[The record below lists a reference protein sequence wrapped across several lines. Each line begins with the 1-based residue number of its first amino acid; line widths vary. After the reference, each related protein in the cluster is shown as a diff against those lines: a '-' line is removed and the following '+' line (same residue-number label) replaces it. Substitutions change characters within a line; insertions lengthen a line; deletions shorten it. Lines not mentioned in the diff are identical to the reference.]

1 MHSWSFTESQYTT
14 NKYHNNYKNT
24 EALTVVLIDFYNLC
38 KKRLEFLLLPYFQN
52 MLFFSYLQ
60 ITFFMNLCEHIDIS
74 TGKFVLLMG

>member
-38 KKRLEFLLLPYFQN
+38 KKGWSFYFCHIFKICYSSHIYK
-52 MLFFSYLQ
+52 LHFS
-60 ITFFMNLCEHIDIS
+60 
-74 TGKFVLLMG
+74 